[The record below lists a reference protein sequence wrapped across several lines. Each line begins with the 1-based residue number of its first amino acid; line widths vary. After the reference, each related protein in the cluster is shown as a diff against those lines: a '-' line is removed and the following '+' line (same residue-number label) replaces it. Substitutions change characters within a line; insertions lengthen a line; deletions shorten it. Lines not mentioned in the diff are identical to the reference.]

1 MVPPYFVPDIP
12 PNGTVSPS
20 AVWGDV
26 VVANP
31 RNLYRTFGDLG
42 MLEEH
47 FPQSQSWIDVGI
59 LRGEDG
65 LWNRSS
71 DQLGDHLDPKAPPDK
86 PTDATTHRML
96 VADAY
101 LVEMTGALAEMSK
114 ALGKSDESE
123 KYRKQRE
130 ELKARFQDEWIS
142 DGEMANRTQ
151 TAYSLAL
158 DFDLFPDVEQ
168 QNAGIET
175 LRDIVQKNDHL
186 VGTGF
191 AGTPSL
197 GFALRNNG
205 ATEDFYKM
213 LLQTRVP
220 SWLYQVV
227 QNATTT
233 GERWDSLLADG
244 TINPGEMTSF
254 NHYAFGSV
262 ADWMHQVI
270 GGVAAAEPG
279 WKRVSVAPVPG
290 GGITRADSRFVSPY
304 GEVRVK
310 WWFEDNEQEEARH
323 RNGFHMTVQIPPN
336 SKADVKLPKW
346 EETVELGSGYY
357 EFHDPDYIYPRRILS
372 IAYADAAEEIEGWEL
387 AFGSL

>member
-1 MVPPYFVPDIP
+1 MQRDDAMIPPYFVPAIP
-12 PNGTVSPS
+12 PNGTFDAS

-31 RNLYRTFGDLG
+31 WNLYQTFGDLG

-47 FPQSQSWIDVGI
+47 FPQSQSWVDVGI
-59 LRGEDG
+59 PRREDG

-71 DQLGDHLDPKAPPDK
+71 HQFGDHLDPKSPPDS
-86 PTDATTHRML
+86 PTDATTHKAL

-101 LVEMTGALAEMSK
+101 LVEMTGVLGQISK
-114 ALGKSDESE
+114 ELGKADDSE
-123 KYRKQRE
+123 RYQQQRE
-130 ELKARFQDEWIS
+130 ELKGKFQDAWVGEGS
-142 DGEMANRTQ
+142 EMANRTQ
-151 TAYSLAL
+151 TAYALAL
-158 DFDLFPDVEQ
+158 DFDLFADEQ
-168 QNAGIET
+168 EHNAGVEI
-175 LRDIVQKNDHL
+175 LRDIVEKNNYL

-197 GFALRNNG
+197 GFALRDNG

-233 GERWDSLLADG
+233 WERWDSLLADG

-254 NHYAFGSV
+254 NHYAFGTV
-262 ADWMHQVI
+262 ANWIHQVI
-270 GGVAAAEPG
+270 GGIAAAEPG
-279 WKRVSVAPVPG
+279 WKRVTVAPVPG
-290 GGITRADSRFVSPY
+290 GDITSAESRFVSPY
-304 GEVRVK
+304 GEVHVR
-310 WWFEDNEQEEARH
+310 WWFEDNEEENSQH

-336 SKADVKLPKW
+336 TKADVKLPKS

-357 EFHDPDYIYPRRILS
+357 EFHDPGYTSP
-372 IAYADAAEEIEGWEL
+372 
-387 AFGSL
+387 